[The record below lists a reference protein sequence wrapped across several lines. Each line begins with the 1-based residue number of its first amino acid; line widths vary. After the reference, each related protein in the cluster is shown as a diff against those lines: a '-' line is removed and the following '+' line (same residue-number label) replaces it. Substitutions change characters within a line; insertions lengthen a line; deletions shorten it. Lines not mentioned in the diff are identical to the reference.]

1 VGLLIY
7 FGVVGVGYASR
18 IGVLLVLSLT
28 RHGVTRHAIKLY
40 CPVLS
45 IDISCHNVLYM
56 CLSDRIGR
64 LIFYLGAYY
73 TMTKFNKETAA
84 LITSTV
90 AAVEGASRKL
100 ASTADTLHAAGVPS
114 THFISPKSKDGG
126 STVTPEDFDALN
138 AAIVAG
144 FTVAVQKLMAAP
156 TKSLQDVDKAE
167 KRYWQQQIG
176 ARRND
181 FKRALEKREGRADTR
196 APQAP
201 KSAEDKIRAQIETIE
216 KIVQGAEALTFEA
229 EPFLKA
235 LRELNR
241 MVK

>member
-1 VGLLIY
+1 
-7 FGVVGVGYASR
+7 
-18 IGVLLVLSLT
+18 
-28 RHGVTRHAIKLY
+28 
-40 CPVLS
+40 
-45 IDISCHNVLYM
+45 
-56 CLSDRIGR
+56 
-64 LIFYLGAYY
+64 
-73 TMTKFNKETAA
+73 MTSFNKETAA

>member
-1 VGLLIY
+1 
-7 FGVVGVGYASR
+7 
-18 IGVLLVLSLT
+18 
-28 RHGVTRHAIKLY
+28 
-40 CPVLS
+40 
-45 IDISCHNVLYM
+45 M
-56 CLSDRIGR
+56 
-64 LIFYLGAYY
+64 
-73 TMTKFNKETAA
+73 
-84 LITSTV
+84 
-90 AAVEGASRKL
+90 
-100 ASTADTLHAAGVPS
+100 
-114 THFISPKSKDGG
+114 
-126 STVTPEDFDALN
+126 
-138 AAIVAG
+138 AG
-144 FTVAVQKLMAAP
+144 FTAAVQKLMAAP

-196 APQAP
+196 TPQAP